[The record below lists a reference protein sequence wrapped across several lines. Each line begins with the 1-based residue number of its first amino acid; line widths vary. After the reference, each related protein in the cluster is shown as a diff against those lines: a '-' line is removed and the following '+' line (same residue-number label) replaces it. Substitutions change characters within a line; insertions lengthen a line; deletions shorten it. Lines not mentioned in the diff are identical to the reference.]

1 MDESSFETF
10 EDELKKPLQENPP
23 QKPVRQTRAE
33 MYTQRRVRE
42 EAPIAQQV
50 PKMIPREHPLSSATS
65 LRRALSIQNLSQM
78 QMERP
83 WEGVTLNRC
92 LIVAITILLLSSG
105 LQRIHDAVRGR
116 KEDSE
121 ALTVLTD
128 RHTLLRRGKITP
140 QPDSSLWDT
149 LFWWLDDDDDEE
161 RSGKHKK
168 VSRSLRHRALP
179 DPRLLKKR
187 KTFTERRGRAGEEEV
202 KETRKKMKA
211 KKMEEEEN
219 MEGKAKKDS
228 KKKMKAKKIMEEEEE
243 EGYMEKKNKA
253 KKDSKKSPVRKE
265 LKQ

>member
-10 EDELKKPLQENPP
+10 EDELKKPLPENPP

-42 EAPIAQQV
+42 EAPIVQQV
-50 PKMIPREHPLSSATS
+50 PKMIPREHPMSSATS

-121 ALTVLTD
+121 ELTVLTD

-149 LFWWLDDDDDEE
+149 LFWWLDDDDDDEE
-161 RSGKHKK
+161 KSGKHKK

-187 KTFTERRGRAGEEEV
+187 KTFTERRGRGEEEI
-202 KETRKKMKA
+202 KERQKQMKA
-211 KKMEEEEN
+211 KKVEEDEN
-219 MEGKAKKDS
+219 LEKKAKRDS
-228 KKKMKAKKIMEEEEE
+228 KKKMKAKTNMEDKEEEC
-243 EGYMEKKNKA
+243 MEKKNKA
-253 KKDSKKSPVRKE
+253 KKSPVKKE
-265 LKQ
+265 